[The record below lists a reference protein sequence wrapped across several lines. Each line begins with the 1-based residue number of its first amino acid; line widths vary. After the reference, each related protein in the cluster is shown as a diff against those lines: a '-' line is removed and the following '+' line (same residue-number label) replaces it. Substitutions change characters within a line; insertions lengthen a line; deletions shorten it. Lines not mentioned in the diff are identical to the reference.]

1 VLKHLKQLGSSSDWD
16 AKILFLVLGFAVE
29 AKEGITIKCGEMG
42 DG

>member
-1 VLKHLKQLGSSSDWD
+1 MQKY
-16 AKILFLVLGFAVE
+16 LFLVLGFAVE